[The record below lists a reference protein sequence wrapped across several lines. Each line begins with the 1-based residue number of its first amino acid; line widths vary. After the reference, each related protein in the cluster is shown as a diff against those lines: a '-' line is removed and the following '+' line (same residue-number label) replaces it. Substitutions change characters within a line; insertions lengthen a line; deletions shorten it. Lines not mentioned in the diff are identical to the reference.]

1 MKTIWDIE
9 KEDKQNKISYQVCKM
24 EITEDGK
31 TFVLEDRHK
40 LRLWFFED
48 LKNLIRESGKF
59 RLEAIY
65 NEKHNQIFLETH
77 INGELGNLY
86 YVLKVVQ

>member
-1 MKTIWDIE
+1 M
-9 KEDKQNKISYQVCKM
+9 V
-24 EITEDGK
+24 ITENGK
-31 TFVLEDRHK
+31 TFVLEDRHE

-65 NEKHNQIFLETH
+65 NEKHNQITFDTH

-86 YVLKVVQ
+86 YVLKVK